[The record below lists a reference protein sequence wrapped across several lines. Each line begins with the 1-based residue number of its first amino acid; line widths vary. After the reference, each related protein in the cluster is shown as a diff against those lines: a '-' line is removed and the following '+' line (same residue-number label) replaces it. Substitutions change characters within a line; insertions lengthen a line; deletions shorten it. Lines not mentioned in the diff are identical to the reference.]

1 MLKILE
7 TQQRKKKQLEDEK
20 QQIEIQRDLFMT
32 GFPKERI
39 SRTQKVIKEKR

>member
-32 GFPKERI
+32 LDFLKKG
-39 SRTQKVIKEKR
+39 